1 MNLKSYIKKLLNEML
16 NNQSFDYE
24 FHLSTEPNL
33 KEGLPFSKQIRTSS
47 FYGERGDMGTTE
59 SGMVYSTDSP
69 EQWYD
74 QFEME
79 LGTDAPKAIPNY
91 LYIVKVKNSSQGSYL
106 SQAINKPE
114 DVFVIKQVPNTNGK
128 PNFKL
133 GYQIKQKLENKFL

>member
-1 MNLKSYIKKLLNEML
+1 MWLKKLIREVLN
-16 NNQSFDYE
+16 QYDWIYE

-47 FYGERGDMGTTE
+47 SSGERGDMGTND
-59 SGMVYSTDSP
+59 SGMIFTTDSP

-74 QFEME
+74 QFQME
-79 LGTDAPKAIPNY
+79 LGSDAPEAIPNY
-91 LYIVKVKNSSQGSYL
+91 LYLVKVKNPSQGSYL

-114 DVFVIKQVPNTNGK
+114 DVVVIKQIPNINGE

-133 GYQIKQKLENKFL
+133 GYQIKQKLENKYKL